1 MSGHR
6 WQRYSWAER
15 HRPGGPGCDACP
27 ATPSPSGAFP
37 LPCGQASRSGS
48 RPATNTVW
56 GMCQSSGCRDS
67 RPEDPGQ
74 LLGHHSDPLFTA
86 TASGHADLRVDLR
99 TSIATFVGLAGSA
112 LILQVAPWRLLW
124 WVMTAI
130 TLAPLPPVAASL
142 PAEAARGASG
152 AAAAARRIGA
162 TVRSPLPWIAGWPS
176 PSTGPRCLQ
185 APSCRLA
192 LSRRSRCA
200 VRRYRRLCS
209 ASPWTWRRR
218 PAPLPPSSGCC
229 PGSRRSWGGVPPA
242 DLACGRCRATAKSP
256 G

>member
-1 MSGHR
+1 
-6 WQRYSWAER
+6 
-15 HRPGGPGCDACP
+15 
-27 ATPSPSGAFP
+27 
-37 LPCGQASRSGS
+37 
-48 RPATNTVW
+48 
-56 GMCQSSGCRDS
+56 MCQSSGCRDS

-162 TVRSPLPWIAGWPS
+162 TVRSPLPWIAGLAFAVDWASMPA
-176 PSTGPRCLQ
+176 GAILQ
-185 APSCRLA
+185 AGFVAAFSLCGAAIPAALFRIAMDLA
-192 LSRRSRCA
+192 PPAGSTPAVIGLLSRF
-200 VRRYRRLCS
+200 
-209 ASPWTWRRR
+209 P
-218 PAPLPPSSGCC
+218 
-229 PGSRRSWGGVPPA
+229 
-242 DLACGRCRATAKSP
+242 
-256 G
+256 